1 MSLNNGSTTII
12 FITGNAPYK
21 ENKYN
26 SSRIIQDATP
36 SLISRLGKP
45 DIVVLKY
52 HRDSLDI
59 YKDILKMIEEVWTAR
74 RSFFLPE
81 PSHDQEDE
89 VVDFAFGL
97 HLGMTTAVPE
107 FQAERIAYRDGYERP
122 GEDGVYIN
130 KEYFQ
135 KLGLPES
142 LDPAFDSDTAV
153 ARVKAAFPLKG
164 LHCWSSQE
172 IPIRA
177 SADPNSGFCEY
188 RLYSSL
194 AELQLNHISTLGMAA
209 FLHVPKDNSPEAIQ
223 LGADIVTAYITA
235 LVDQLS
241 SQSNSD
247 KSEL

>member
-1 MSLNNGSTTII
+1 MSLNNGSTMII

-26 SSRIIQDATP
+26 TSRIIRDATP

-59 YKDILKMIEEVWTAR
+59 SEDILKMIEEVWTAR

-81 PSHDQEDE
+81 SSHDQEDE

-122 GEDGVYIN
+122 GEDGVYID

-153 ARVKAAFPLKG
+153 ARVKAAFP
-164 LHCWSSQE
+164 E

-177 SADPNSGFCEY
+177 SANPNSGFCEY

-194 AELQLNHISTLGMAA
+194 AELQLNHISKLGMAA

>member
-26 SSRIIQDATP
+26 SSRVIRDATP

-52 HRDSLDI
+52 HSLD
-59 YKDILKMIEEVWTAR
+59 
-74 RSFFLPE
+74 RSTIFLPSE

-153 ARVKAAFPLKG
+153 ARVKVTFP
-164 LHCWSSQE
+164 E

-194 AELQLNHISTLGMAA
+194 AELQLNYISMLGMAA

-223 LGADIVTAYITA
+223 LDVDVVTAYITA
-235 LVDQLS
+235 LVVDQLS

-247 KSEL
+247 KSAL